1 MTICKA
7 HHPASWYR
15 SRICI
20 VERIRISYFLT
31 LSHVAMFY
39 ATTEQKLI
47 HSFRNTLRIRR
58 KINQLHRSS
67 FYAFSIYYTTLH
79 KTILGFAD
87 IGSMEIFFGFFSV
100 SPLIHVKYDGKQSLI
115 NTNREY
121 CFQ

>member
-58 KINQLHRSS
+58 K
-67 FYAFSIYYTTLH
+67 
-79 KTILGFAD
+79 TILGFAD
-87 IGSMEIFFGFFSV
+87 IGSMEKFF
-100 SPLIHVKYDGKQSLI
+100 
-115 NTNREY
+115 
-121 CFQ
+121 